1 MEFET
6 FGLNVAKI
14 RQQKGI
20 SAYELSL
27 RLAKDPSYISK
38 LESGKINIT
47 LKVIL
52 QLAEILGVSATEF
65 FKKNKEQV

>member
-27 RLAKDPSYISK
+27 RLSKDPSYISK